1 MMEAIK
7 TTVIPRVKDL
17 SKEDFIKNYY
27 IPQKPVLIENLTQN
41 WDALKKWNLDYIQS
55 LSEDK
60 IVPLY
65 NNEVTKGK
73 QKSAA
78 PVTEMKLYD
87 YIEILKNTPTDLRI
101 FFFDIM
107 KEMPVLVNDF
117 KFPDLGIKFFKRLP
131 VMFFGGKG
139 SKVLAHFDMDLANLI
154 HVHFHG
160 TKKVIL
166 FSPNQTKY
174 LYKIPFAVHNI
185 EEINLDQPD
194 FKKYP
199 ALKQVIGQEIIMK
212 HGDALFMP
220 SAYWHYIT
228 YLDGG
233 FSITL
238 RSFSKKPK
246 VFLKMLYNVFFMR
259 HFENLMRKL
268 RGQKWIDYKNQLAL
282 DRTNKNLKNK
292 K

>member
-166 FSPNQTKY
+166 FSPDQTKY

>member
-41 WDALKKWNLDYIQS
+41 WDALKKWDLDYIQS

-166 FSPNQTKY
+166 FSPDQTKY